1 MPGRIPWMKNTVPMN
16 HSISLIL
23 SVCLILSACQQS
35 DDQAHDSAFSHSHGP
50 TAAVGE
56 PGHEETTVG
65 LSVEQMKSID
75 LHVGGME
82 QRNLTSS
89 IKANGLLNVPSQNKA
104 SVNSLYSGVVEKIHV
119 RPGIAVSAGQAIAT
133 LLNPEIITLQE
144 EYLSLAP
151 KITMAQSDLQRQKDL
166 IAGQAG
172 ATKNLQGAEATL
184 EGLRIRRAA
193 LGRQLT
199 LMGVSTDKLTT
210 ENLSSRIVVRSP
222 IRGTVGNVMVNM
234 GAHVGP
240 ATMVADVIDNSQLH
254 LDLFV
259 YEKDLPYVKKGQS
272 ITFILTNQ
280 PGHSYQA
287 EVFSIGTTFENETK
301 AIAIHC
307 VVKGNIKGLI
317 EGMSVTAQLNVSD
330 ERVSALPSEAIV
342 NHDGQDYIFLVKKED
357 PHHAHEGDAHSHA
370 HAADAFFFERIPVK
384 KGPSELGYTGLTLLS
399 EVPADAK
406 FVTKGGFFLLAKM
419 TNAGEAHQH

>member
-1 MPGRIPWMKNTVPMN
+1 MFA
-16 HSISLIL
+16 
-23 SVCLILSACQQS
+23 ACKQGGE
-35 DDQAHDSAFSHSHGP
+35 DHAHDSAFSHSHGP
-50 TAAVGE
+50 SVDASEVG
-56 PGHEETTVG
+56 HMETTVG
-65 LSVEQMKSID
+65 LTVEQMKSID
-75 LHVGGME
+75 LHVSEIE

-104 SVNSLYSGVVEKIHV
+104 AINSLYNGVVEKIYV
-119 RPGIAVSAGQAIAT
+119 RPGSAVSAGQAIVN
-133 LLNPEIITLQE
+133 LINPDIISLQE
-144 EYLSLAP
+144 EYLSLVP
-151 KITMAQSDLQRQKDL
+151 KITMAQTDLQRQKDL

-172 ATKNLQGAEATL
+172 AVKHVQAAEATL
-184 EGLRIRRAA
+184 EELRIRRAA

-199 LMGVSTDKLTT
+199 LMGIGIDKLTT
-210 ENLSSRIVVRSP
+210 DNLSSRIVVRSP
-222 IRGTVGNVMVNM
+222 IRGTVGNVLVNM

-240 ATMVADVIDNSQLH
+240 ATLVADVIDNAQLH
-254 LDLFV
+254 LDLYV

-280 PGHSYQA
+280 PGRSYQA

-301 AIAIHC
+301 AIAVHC
-307 VVKGNIKGLI
+307 EVNGNIKGLI

-342 NHDGQDYIFLVKKED
+342 NHDGHDYVFLVIKEE
-357 PHHAHEGDAHSHA
+357 PHHGHEGDAHTHS

-384 KGPSELGYTGLTLLS
+384 KGPSELGYTGVTLLS
-399 EVPADAK
+399 EVPTDAK
-406 FVTKGGFFLLAKM
+406 FVTKGGFFLLSKM